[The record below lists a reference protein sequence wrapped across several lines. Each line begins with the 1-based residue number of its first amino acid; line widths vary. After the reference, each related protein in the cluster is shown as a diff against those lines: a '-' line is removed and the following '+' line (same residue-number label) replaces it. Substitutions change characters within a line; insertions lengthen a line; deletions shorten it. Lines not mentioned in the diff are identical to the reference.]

1 MMCFHS
7 PFCFMSENYEQLLV
21 SSKTFEPF
29 VLCLALG
36 TLEAMKSGIWS
47 SEAGI
52 WTIGR
57 PNFLAKL
64 EELKVSE
71 ETINILVEFD
81 ELNALEKFVN
91 RDDFNRNLVKIE
103 QNIKKRLEDFSEN
116 FWNAKWS
123 HEIQETK

>member
-1 MMCFHS
+1 MA
-7 PFCFMSENYEQLLV
+7 ENYEQLLV
-21 SSKTFEPF
+21 SDETFEPF

-36 TLEAMKSGIWS
+36 TLEAIKSGVWS

-57 PNFLAKL
+57 PNFLDKL

-81 ELNALEKFVN
+81 ELNALEKFVS
-91 RDDFNRNLVKIE
+91 RDDFNEKLSGIE
-103 QNIKKRLEDFSEN
+103 RDIKKRLARFSEN
-116 FWNAKWS
+116 FWNARW
-123 HEIQETK
+123 EPED

>member
-1 MMCFHS
+1 MA
-7 PFCFMSENYEQLLV
+7 ENYEQLLV
-21 SSKTFEPF
+21 SDETFEPF

-36 TLEAMKSGIWS
+36 TLEAIKSGVWS

-57 PNFLAKL
+57 PNFLDKL

-81 ELNALEKFVN
+81 ELNALEKFVS
-91 RDDFNRNLVKIE
+91 RDDFNEKLSSIE
-103 QNIKKRLEDFSEN
+103 RNIKKRLEEFTEN
-116 FWNAKWS
+116 FWNARW
-123 HEIQETK
+123 EAED

>member
-1 MMCFHS
+1 MA
-7 PFCFMSENYEQLLV
+7 ENYEQLLV
-21 SSKTFEPF
+21 SDASFEPF

-36 TLEAMKSGIWS
+36 TLEAIKSGVWS

-57 PNFLAKL
+57 PNFLGKL

-91 RDDFNRNLVKIE
+91 RDDFDDKLVNIE
-103 QNIKKRLEDFSEN
+103 QNIKKRLENFSKN
-116 FWNAKWS
+116 FWNAKWADEVS
-123 HEIQETK
+123 ETK

>member
-1 MMCFHS
+1 M
-7 PFCFMSENYEQLLV
+7 PENYEQLLV
-21 SSKTFEPF
+21 SFETFEPF

-36 TLEAMKSGIWS
+36 TLEAIKSGTWS

-64 EELKVSE
+64 EELEVSE

-81 ELNALEKFVN
+81 ELSALEKLVN
-91 RDDFNRNLVKIE
+91 SDDFNRNLVKIE
-103 QNIKKRLEDFSEN
+103 QNIKKRLEDFSGN
-116 FWNAKWS
+116 FWNAKWA
-123 HEIQETK
+123 HEVQETN